1 MKIASIFKKLLCC
14 LLVLSLLASPVCA
27 TEAES
32 DMSVMQGCR
41 TLDGQRAMHSADER
55 LAKTYSALLYDV
67 TNDVLLYADNP
78 DGKYSPAGL
87 VKIMTGLI
95 MAEQGN
101 MQDEVTVKQELL
113 DDMFSGNRGMD
124 LQAGEILTMQDLMY
138 SVMIIGSNIAA
149 TVAADHI
156 AGSEEAFVQM
166 MNDRAAELGC
176 TDTNFVNVHGLSDD
190 LQVTTARD
198 VAKIIAAAMKNDVF
212 MEGFGSYVVRLPATN
227 MSEERKISSEN
238 FLFNRNLGS
247 NHFDGRATGSRMG
260 LVGDGAINL
269 VVTAESND
277 IELISIV
284 LGSTSEINPNGEE
297 GCYKEARILLDK
309 GFLEH
314 EHRSVLHE
322 NQVVE
327 QFKVEN
333 GANDVTAYVS
343 VDAKTS
349 LPVGTTDADL
359 TYRFIQNGNA
369 IKAPVNKDNKI
380 ASVEIWF
387 QNVCI
392 ADAEMF
398 ASNDVAVQEAAPIEE
413 IAVEHDVGS
422 VTVLTIVIVIIG
434 LLIVLLFGR
443 RIILRV
449 IRKRRVRRH
458 RKQQRRSR

>member
-1 MKIASIFKKLLCC
+1 MKFTSMLKKLICS
-14 LLVLSLLASPVCA
+14 LLALSLLTSTVYAS
-27 TEAES
+27 ES
-32 DMSVMQGCR
+32 ENDMSVMQGCR
-41 TLDGQRAMHSADER
+41 TLDGQRAMHSGDER

-78 DGKYSPAGL
+78 DGQYSPAGL

-101 MQDEVTVKQELL
+101 MQDQVTVKQELL
-113 DDMFSGNRGMD
+113 DGIFSGNRGMD
-124 LQAGEILTMQDLMY
+124 LQAGEVLTMQDLMY
-138 SVMIIGSNIAA
+138 SVMIIGANIAA

-176 TDTNFVNVHGLSDD
+176 TDTNFVNVHGLSDS

-260 LVGDGAINL
+260 FAGDGAINL
-269 VVTAESND
+269 VVTAERD
-277 IELISIV
+277 GIELISIV
-284 LGSTSEINPNGEE
+284 FGSTSEINPNGEE

-314 EHRSVLHE
+314 KHMSVLHE
-322 NQVVE
+322 NQILE

-333 GANDVTAYVS
+333 GANDVTGFVK
-343 VDAKTS
+343 VNVQTS

-359 TYRFIQNGNA
+359 TYRFIQEENA
-369 IKAPVNKDNKI
+369 LKAPVAKDKKI
-380 ASVEIWF
+380 ASVEIWY

-398 ASNDVAVQEAAPIEE
+398 ASGDVAVQEAAPIDE
-413 IAVEHDVGS
+413 IAVESDVGS
-422 VTVLTIVIVIIG
+422 ITVLSIVVVIIG
-434 LLIVLLFGR
+434 LLIALVFGKG
-443 RIILRV
+443 IIFQL
-449 IRKRRVRRH
+449 IRNRRVRRH

>member
-1 MKIASIFKKLLCC
+1 MKIVSMLKKLICG
-14 LLVLSLLASPVCA
+14 LLVMSLLVTPVYA
-27 TEAES
+27 MEAEN

-41 TLDGQRAMHSADER
+41 TLDGQRALHSGDER
-55 LAKTYSALLYDV
+55 LAKTYSALLYDA

-78 DGKYSPAGL
+78 DGQYTPAGL

-101 MQDEVTVKQELL
+101 MADQVTVKQELL
-113 DDMFSGNRGMD
+113 DEMFSGNRGMD
-124 LQAGEILTMQDLMY
+124 LQAGEVLTMQDLMY
-138 SVMIIGSNIAA
+138 SVMIIGANIAA
-149 TVAADHI
+149 TVAAEHI

-176 TDTNFVNVHGLSDD
+176 TDTNFVNVHGLSDS

-198 VAKIIAAAMKNDVF
+198 VAKIIAEAMKNDVF

-227 MSEERKISSEN
+227 MSDERKISSEN

-260 LVGDGAINL
+260 LAGDGAINL
-269 VVTAESND
+269 VVTAERNGT
-277 IELISIV
+277 ELISIV

-314 EHRSVLHE
+314 EHKSVLHN
-322 NQVVE
+322 NQILE

-333 GANDVTAYVS
+333 GANDVTGAVRAD
-343 VDAKTS
+343 VKTS
-349 LPVGTTDADL
+349 LPIGTTDADL
-359 TYRFIQNGNA
+359 IYRFIQDGNA
-369 IKAPVNKDNKI
+369 LKAPVKKDDKI
-380 ASVEIWF
+380 ASVEIWY
-387 QNVCI
+387 QNVCVAN
-392 ADAEMF
+392 ADMF
-398 ASNDVAVQEAAPIEE
+398 AMNDVVVQEAAPIEE
-413 IAVEHDVGS
+413 IAVERDVGS
-422 VTVLTIVIVIIG
+422 LAVLAIVAVIIG

-443 RIILRV
+443 RIIFQM

>member
-1 MKIASIFKKLLCC
+1 
-14 LLVLSLLASPVCA
+14 
-27 TEAES
+27 
-32 DMSVMQGCR
+32 
-41 TLDGQRAMHSADER
+41 
-55 LAKTYSALLYDV
+55 
-67 TNDVLLYADNP
+67 
-78 DGKYSPAGL
+78 
-87 VKIMTGLI
+87 

-101 MQDEVTVKQELL
+101 MQDQVTVKQELL
-113 DDMFSGNRGMD
+113 DGIFSGNRGMD
-124 LQAGEILTMQDLMY
+124 LQAGEVLTMQDLMY
-138 SVMIIGSNIAA
+138 SVMIIGANIAA

-176 TDTNFVNVHGLSDD
+176 TDTNFVNVHGLSDS

-260 LVGDGAINL
+260 FAGDGAINL
-269 VVTAESND
+269 VVTAERD
-277 IELISIV
+277 GIELISIV
-284 LGSTSEINPNGEE
+284 FGSTSEINPNGEE

-314 EHRSVLHE
+314 KHMSVLHE
-322 NQVVE
+322 NQILE

-333 GANDVTAYVS
+333 GANDVTGFVK
-343 VDAKTS
+343 VNVQTS

-359 TYRFIQNGNA
+359 TYRFIQEENA
-369 IKAPVNKDNKI
+369 LKAPVAKDKKI
-380 ASVEIWF
+380 ASVEIWY

-398 ASNDVAVQEAAPIEE
+398 ASGDVAVQEAAPIDE
-413 IAVEHDVGS
+413 IAVESDVGS
-422 VTVLTIVIVIIG
+422 ITVLSIVVVIIG
-434 LLIVLLFGR
+434 LLIALVFGKG
-443 RIILRV
+443 IIFQL
-449 IRKRRVRRH
+449 IRNRRVRRH